1 MSLTPTN
8 SGQVR
13 LAVWYFLFIGGLGAL
28 APYLAVCLQHAGASG
43 MAIGA
48 VLAIIP
54 VGLLLGSPL
63 GTLLADRTGQPV
75 WVLRLCI
82 ALSATATLALYL
94 APDWRFMAPAAALL
108 ALARAP
114 AGAITDNIAVQIA
127 SRGNYGRVRL
137 WGSVGFVLAC
147 WGVGR
152 SLDRWPSSPILTCLV
167 LLLLLLVATERL
179 QTQGVKHQRSNAS
192 IRQLLARPQLAAL
205 YSVAILHSATVAIYD
220 RLFALHVTSIGLPSK
235 VAANALAL
243 GVSVE
248 VGVMAAAP
256 FLLRKLG
263 SRKIILIAVA
273 AGIPRWW
280 LCGVIEDGTTL
291 TLVQALHGLS
301 FGAWWI
307 GGITLV
313 AEQAPEGLRNSA
325 QGMFL
330 AAGHGIGQL
339 LAMLGA
345 AVALDR
351 FSTGQIFQSLSGV
364 SLLAF
369 MLATLWLTRAS
380 ENTSTRNPSVNN
392 DKADR

>member
-1 MSLTPTN
+1 MQL
-8 SGQVR
+8 GI
-13 LAVWYFLFIGGLGAL
+13 WYFLFIGALGAL
-28 APYLAVCLQHAGASG
+28 APYLAICLQNAGASG
-43 MAIGA
+43 MATGI

-63 GTLLADRTGQPV
+63 GTLLADRTGKPV

-82 ALSATATLALYL
+82 GISAAATLGLLL

-114 AGAITDNIAVQIA
+114 AGAITDNIAVQMT
-127 SRGNYGRVRL
+127 SGGNYGRVRL

-147 WGVGR
+147 WGVGW
-152 SLDRWPSSPILTCLV
+152 SLDRWPTSPILTCLV
-167 LLLLLLVATERL
+167 LLCLLLIATEML
-179 QTQGVKHQRSNAS
+179 QTRGIEREQSKAS
-192 IRQLLARPQLAAL
+192 ISTLLAHPQLAAL
-205 YSVAILHSATVAIYD
+205 YSVAIVHSATVAFYD
-220 RLFALHVTSIGLPSK
+220 RFFALHITSIGLPSK

-256 FLLRKLG
+256 FLLRRVGAMKL
-263 SRKIILIAVA
+263 ILLGVA

-280 LCGVIEDGTTL
+280 LCGVVEDGTTL

-307 GGITLV
+307 GGIALV
-313 AEQAPEGLRNSA
+313 ADQAPDGLKNSA
-325 QGMFL
+325 QGLFL

-345 AVALDR
+345 AAALDR
-351 FSTGQIFQSLSGV
+351 FSTGEVFQHLSGV
-364 SLLAF
+364 SILALG
-369 MLATLWLTRAS
+369 MATLWLARVPGTPRS
-380 ENTSTRNPSVNN
+380 G
-392 DKADR
+392 